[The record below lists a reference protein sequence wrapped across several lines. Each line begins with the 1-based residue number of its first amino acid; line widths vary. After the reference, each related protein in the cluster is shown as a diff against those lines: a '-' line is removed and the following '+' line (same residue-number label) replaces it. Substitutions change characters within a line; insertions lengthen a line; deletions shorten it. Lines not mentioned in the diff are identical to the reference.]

1 MTDAVPSPGLAAPP
15 AVASGAEAVA
25 PNRAGGR
32 AAPPGVQ
39 AEAAE
44 RLAGPARGF
53 WRSSFES
60 LLRNRVA
67 VGAMVLLVVLAVA
80 SFSAPLIAHVMS
92 LDRDAMDLTNRYQP
106 PSAAHWFGTDEFG
119 RDYFIRV
126 LYGGQ
131 ISILMGL
138 GVAAIILSIA
148 VPLGLLA
155 GYYGGLVDD
164 SFNWV
169 TQILVTVPVLF
180 VLILFATWIPPSP
193 LSLAIIIGAF
203 GWVGNARQARGL
215 TFQLKQSD
223 YVLAARALGSRDGRI
238 MFRHITPNIVS
249 LMIVLAGFDVIAGI
263 LSEVGLSYLGL
274 GIRPPI
280 PSWGNMLTNSLQ
292 YVFRAPYLVVF
303 PGLAVGLLVLSVYM
317 FADGLRDAFDPRLRG

>member
-1 MTDAVPSPGLAAPP
+1 MTEAMPRPGLAAPP
-15 AVASGAEAVA
+15 AAAPGVEEAA
-25 PNRAGGR
+25 PDRAGRR
-32 AAPPGVQ
+32 AAPSGVQ
-39 AEAAE
+39 VGTAE
-44 RLAGPARGF
+44 RLAGPAKGF
-53 WRSSFES
+53 WRSSLER
-60 LLRNRVA
+60 LLHNRVA
-67 VGAMVLLVVLAVA
+67 LAAMVLLVVLAVA
-80 SFSAPLIAHVMS
+80 SFCAPLLARAMG

-148 VPLGLLA
+148 IPLGLFA
-155 GYYGGLVDD
+155 GYYGGLVDGV
-164 SFNWV
+164 FNWV
-169 TQILVTVPVLF
+169 AQILVTTPTLF
-180 VLILFATWIPPSP
+180 VLILVATWIPPSP
-193 LSLAIIIGAF
+193 VSLGIIIGLF

-263 LSEVGLSYLGL
+263 LAEVGLSYLGL